1 MTRRSLTFVVF
12 LSSACGT
19 GRIVPSDTAEPAAQ
33 PAEPTAVAPPAPAA
47 EPTAAPAP
55 SPAPPGAAPYA
66 PYGGEA
72 VPIRRIG
79 QYSNSGISTPE
90 RVVIRDD
97 SSYARFWASL
107 NAGARPAVDFTRDLV
122 IAAAAGQQPTGGHS
136 IAVSRVFRSGEGLAV
151 EVVETVP
158 GPGCTT
164 AQVITQPV
172 DVVVVAAADAKTWS
186 FSDRTVAGG
195 CR

>member
-19 GRIVPSDTAEPAAQ
+19 GRLVPSDTAEPAAQ

-47 EPTAAPAP
+47 EPSPAPA
-55 SPAPPGAAPYA
+55 PAPPGAAAYQ

-97 SSYARFWASL
+97 SSYARFWANL

-122 IAAAAGQQPTGGHS
+122 IAAAAGQQQTGGYS
-136 IAVSRVFRSGEGLAV
+136 IAVERVFRSGEGLAV
-151 EVVETVP
+151 EVVQTMP

-172 DVVVVAAADAKTWS
+172 DVVVVAAVDAKTWS